1 MLKILIAAAAIAI
14 IGYVGYTLYSQNSSE
29 DARIRLS
36 QSVALAKTERRN
48 LNTALTEVRNTIAS
62 PAPQSIPAPPA
73 VAQSIPAPAAP
84 QSIPAPAVPQ
94 GVAAPSVPQN
104 VPVAP
109 AASQGIAAPPAP
121 QNVPAAP
128 ALATPIPTATP
139 VIISQITDI
148 NTLIANWEPRYNSA
162 VTAHASFTAAIANAK
177 AAADGY
183 FSQQEALTEEYQTDA
198 ARQKAVAQ
206 DVEDRRLY
214 AVWETKADAAIE
226 KSTNIMARLSDMN
239 LTLQK
244 IELRES
250 FAFDPNA
257 LTEVVAPIQD
267 LNDDLGDFEIAS
279 DNIRVQVG
287 SPFQAQ

>member
-14 IGYVGYTLYSQNSSE
+14 IGYIGYTLYNQDSE

-48 LNTALTEVRNTIAS
+48 LNTALTEVRNTIAQ
-62 PAPQSIPAPPA
+62 PAP
-73 VAQSIPAPAAP
+73 QSIPAPAAP
-84 QSIPAPAVPQ
+84 QSVAAPAITQSIPAPAAPQSVAAPAITQSIPAPAV
-94 GVAAPSVPQN
+94 
-104 VPVAP
+104 
-109 AASQGIAAPPAP
+109 SQGIAAPPAP

-128 ALATPIPTATP
+128 AIATPIPTATP
-139 VIISQITDI
+139 VVISQITDI
-148 NTLIANWEPRYNSA
+148 DLLVANWEPRYNSA
-162 VTAHASFTAAIANAK
+162 VAAHASFTAAIANAK
-177 AAADGY
+177 AAAEGY
-183 FSQQEALTEEYQTDA
+183 FSQQEELTEQYQTDA

-214 AVWETKADAAIE
+214 AVWETKADAALE
-226 KSTNIMARLSDMN
+226 KSENIMAKLSDMN

-267 LNDDLGDFEIAS
+267 LNADLGDFEIAS